1 MDFVWIV
8 LDGEEKWTKPEGIGF
23 IYRNLL
29 GISRTKEGAFEIA
42 KRKIDFLGAKERDR
56 KEYDTVIVM
65 NYKDRNYTITISK
78 YNLDGASLF
87 DINH

>member
-29 GISRTKEGAFEIA
+29 GISRTKE
-42 KRKIDFLGAKERDR
+42 
-56 KEYDTVIVM
+56 
-65 NYKDRNYTITISK
+65 
-78 YNLDGASLF
+78 
-87 DINH
+87 